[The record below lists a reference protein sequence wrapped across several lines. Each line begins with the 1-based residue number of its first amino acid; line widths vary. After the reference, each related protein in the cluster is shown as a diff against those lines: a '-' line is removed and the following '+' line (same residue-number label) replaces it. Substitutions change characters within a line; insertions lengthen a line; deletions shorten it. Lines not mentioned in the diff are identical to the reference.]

1 MTTSA
6 ESKFVDLVRNWL
18 VSLPHDLKIAFEAM
32 DDENLARTDRELAVG
47 TIVYIVSPND
57 SVSDRNEAVVSYAD
71 DALLLRLALRRI
83 ARKND
88 EDTQAFCE
96 RFPEL
101 FAGLDRD
108 LELCSST
115 MGDLMSWLEG
125 KVDGLRNLNYKG
137 KKIAAYLDDDEAR
150 ENIFEDGLA
159 FRTDYP
165 IDERTV
171 VDKLKK
177 ASTVTDVMRRRR
189 AEEARAAGMPA

>member
-1 MTTSA
+1 VTTSA

-57 SVSDRNEAVVSYAD
+57 SVSYRNEAVVSYAD

-83 ARKND
+83 SRKAD
-88 EDTQAFCE
+88 EDTQAFVE

-101 FAGLDRD
+101 FDGLDGD
-108 LELCSST
+108 LETCTTT
-115 MGDLMSWLEG
+115 MGELMTWLET
-125 KVDGLRNLNYKG
+125 KVDALRSTLYKG
-137 KKIAAYLDDDEAR
+137 KKIASYLDDDEAR
-150 ENIFEDGLA
+150 ENLFEDGLA

-177 ASTVTDVMRRRR
+177 ASTVVEVMRRRR
-189 AEEARAAGMPA
+189 AEEARAAGLPA